1 MSFPVC
7 VTCGVQ
13 YAVRPAGDCPICADS
28 RQYVAYGGQQWTTL
42 EDLRGKH
49 SNVFTDIEPGVVS
62 IHSEPAFAIGQRAF
76 LIDTSEGNLLW
87 DCMSLLDDATIA
99 GLERRG
105 GITAIAISHPH
116 YYSTMIEWSEAFGGV
131 PVWIHE
137 AEREWICRP
146 APQVRFWSGDTHEL
160 PGGVTLIRSGGHFDG
175 YQVAHWPQGA
185 DDRGALFAGDQ
196 PQVCGDRRWVSFL
209 YSYPNMIPF
218 NARQVRGITAS
229 LEPFAY
235 ERLYGAFGRH
245 VLQDAKGVVARSAE
259 RYLQAIAD

>member
-13 YAVRPAGDCPICADS
+13 YAEKPEGDCPICADS

-42 EDLRGKH
+42 KDLLGKH
-49 SNVFTDIEPGVVS
+49 HNVFTDIEPRVVS

-76 LIDTSEGNLLW
+76 LIDTGEGNLLW
-87 DCMSLLDDATIA
+87 DCITLLDDATIA
-99 GLERRG
+99 GIERRG
-105 GITAIAISHPH
+105 SITAMAISHPH
-116 YYSTMIEWSEAFGGV
+116 YYSTMIEWSNAFGGI
-131 PVWIHE
+131 PIWIHE
-137 AEREWICRP
+137 AERDWICRP
-146 APQVRFWSGDTHEL
+146 APQVQFWSGYTHKL
-160 PGGVTLIRSGGHFDG
+160 PGGITLIRSGGHFDG
-175 YQVAHWPQGA
+175 YQVAHWPDGA
-185 DDRGALFAGDQ
+185 EGRGALFAGDQ

-218 NARQVRGITAS
+218 NARQVQAITAS

-245 VLQDAKGVVARSAE
+245 VLQDAKGAVARSAE
-259 RYLQAIAD
+259 RYLRAIS